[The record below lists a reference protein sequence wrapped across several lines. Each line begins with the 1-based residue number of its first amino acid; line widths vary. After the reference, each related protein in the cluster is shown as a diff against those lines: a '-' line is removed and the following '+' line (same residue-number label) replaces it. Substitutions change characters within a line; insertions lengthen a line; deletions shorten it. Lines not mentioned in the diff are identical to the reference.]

1 MRKTIKI
8 SIEGAD
14 PHELMQ
20 INEIIANALVERYHR
35 NTAVFHAGHVSE
47 QAMELIPSSVN
58 LFVLSNP

>member
-20 INEIIANALVERYHR
+20 INEIIAGALVEKYHR
-35 NTAVFHAGHVSE
+35 NTAVLHKGHISDA
-47 QAMELIPSSVN
+47 AMELIPSSVN